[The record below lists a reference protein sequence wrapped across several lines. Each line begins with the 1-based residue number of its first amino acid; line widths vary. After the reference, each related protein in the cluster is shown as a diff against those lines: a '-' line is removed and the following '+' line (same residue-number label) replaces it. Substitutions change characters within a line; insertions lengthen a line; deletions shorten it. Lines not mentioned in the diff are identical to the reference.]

1 MENTYTL
8 SVYNTLTARYESVCV
23 SEEVYH
29 VYMRT
34 NWNIEDSNKRF
45 YKHEIQFSSLTGG
58 EDGAFENFDEF
69 IDTEHTPEEELIRR
83 HRAEAGLR
91 GLKTLPPLMQKRFV
105 LHYEQGMTTKRIAD
119 LQSVSEYTVKK
130 DIVNARRRLKK
141 YFEE

>member
-1 MENTYTL
+1 MENVYTL

-58 EDGAFENFDEF
+58 EDGAF
-69 IDTEHTPEEELIRR
+69 
-83 HRAEAGLR
+83 A
-91 GLKTLPPLMQKRFV
+91 PPRP
-105 LHYEQGMTTKRIAD
+105 
-119 LQSVSEYTVKK
+119 
-130 DIVNARRRLKK
+130 RRRFGIRSIPRKK
-141 YFEE
+141 N